1 MTVPILAFFNNKGG
15 VGKTSL
21 VYHMAWMYADMG
33 RTVVAVDLD
42 PQANLT
48 AAFLDEDRIEEL
60 WSDDWEP
67 QRTIYGA
74 MSPLMRGVGD
84 IETPERQQLAPRLHL
99 IAGNLAL
106 SNYEDDLSREW
117 PLCLERKE
125 RAFRVT
131 TAFWRA
137 VQRASEEI
145 AADVALLDLGPNL
158 GAINRAALIAS
169 DHVVVPVAPDLFSLQ
184 GLRNLGPTLRL
195 WREGWNERV
204 AKNPERT
211 LSLPTGTIN
220 PAGYVVLQ
228 HVVRLDRPAK
238 AFDRWMARIPH
249 VYATA
254 VLAGTTSATHPDND
268 PNCLGIV
275 KRYGSLM
282 PLSQEARKPIF
293 RLKASDGAIGSHAKA
308 AIDARR
314 DFEALARRIA
324 DASWMHF

>member
-1 MTVPILAFFNNKGG
+1 MTVPILAFFNNMGG

-21 VYHMAWMYADMG
+21 VYHMAWMYADLG

-48 AAFLDEDRIEEL
+48 AAFLGEERIEKL
-60 WSDDWEP
+60 WDGEVE
-67 QRTIYGA
+67 RGTIYDA
-74 MSPLMRGVGD
+74 MNPLMRGVGD
-84 IETPERQQLAPRLHL
+84 IQTPMRQEIAPRLHL
-99 IAGNLAL
+99 IAGNLSL
-106 SNYEDDLSREW
+106 SSYEDDLSREW

-131 TAFWRA
+131 TAFWRT

-145 AADVALLDLGPNL
+145 AADVALVDLGPNL
-158 GAINRAALIAS
+158 GAINRAALIAA

-184 GLRNLGPTLRL
+184 GLKNLGPTLRL
-195 WREGWNERV
+195 WREGWNERL
-204 AKNPERT
+204 AKNPEPA
-211 LSLPTGTIN
+211 LSLPTGTMN
-220 PAGYVVLQ
+220 PAGYIVLR

-238 AFDRWMARIPH
+238 ALDRWMARIPH

-254 VLAGTTSATHPDND
+254 VLDDTTNVPHPDSD
-268 PNCLGIV
+268 PSCLGLV

-282 PLSQEARKPIF
+282 PLSQEARKPVF
-293 RLKASDGAIGSHAKA
+293 HLKASDGAVGSHAKA
-308 AIDARR
+308 ALDARR

-324 DASWMHF
+324 AASWSPP

>member
-1 MTVPILAFFNNKGG
+1 MTVPILAFFNNKSD

-21 VYHMAWMYADMG
+21 VYHMAWMYADIG

-48 AAFLDEDRIEEL
+48 AAFLDDKRIEEL
-60 WSDDWEP
+60 WETPGQS
-67 QRTIYGA
+67 QSTIYHA
-74 MSPLMRGVGD
+74 MSPLMRGSGD
-84 IETPERQQLAPRLHL
+84 IQTPERQEIAPRLHL

-106 SNYEDDLSREW
+106 SSYEDDLSHEW
-117 PLCLERKE
+117 LLCLERKE

-145 AADVALLDLGPNL
+145 AADVALIDLGPNL

-169 DHVVVPVAPDLFSLQ
+169 DHVVVPVAPDVFSLQ
-184 GLRNLGPTLRL
+184 GLKNLGQTLRL

-204 AKNPERT
+204 ARNPERT
-211 LSLPTGTIN
+211 LPLPTGTMN

-238 AFDRWMARIPH
+238 AFDRWMARIPD

-254 VLAGTTSATHPDND
+254 VLDGTTSATHPDKD

-293 RLKASDGAIGSHAKA
+293 HLKASDGAVGSHAKA
-308 AIDARR
+308 AVDARR

-324 DASWMHF
+324 TASWNAP

>member
-1 MTVPILAFFNNKGG
+1 MTVPIVAFFNNKGG

-21 VYHMAWMYADMG
+21 VYHMAWMYSDLG

-60 WSDDWEP
+60 WGNDLERS
-67 QRTIYGA
+67 TIYDA

-84 IETPERQQLAPRLHL
+84 IQTPAREYVSARLHL

-106 SNYEDDLSREW
+106 SSYEDDLSREW
-117 PLCLERKE
+117 PLCLDGKE

-131 TAFWRA
+131 TAFWRSI
-137 VQRASEEI
+137 QRAADEI
-145 AADVALLDLGPNL
+145 SADVALVDLGPNL

-169 DHVVVPVAPDLFSLQ
+169 DYVVVPVAPDLFSLQ
-184 GLRNLGPTLRL
+184 GLRNLGPTLRG
-195 WREGWNERV
+195 WRSGWNERI
-204 AKNPERT
+204 AKNPDRT
-211 LSLPTGTIN
+211 LTLPTGTMN
-220 PAGYVVLQ
+220 PVGYVVLQ

-238 AFDRWMARIPH
+238 AFDRWMARIPS

-254 VLAGTTSATHPDND
+254 VLGGSPTPLHPDTD
-268 PNCLGIV
+268 PQCLGMV

-282 PLSQEARKPIF
+282 PLSQEARKPVF
-293 RLKASDGAIGSHAKA
+293 HLRASDGAVGSHAKA
-308 AIDARR
+308 ASDARR
-314 DFEALARRIA
+314 DFEVLARKIA
-324 DASWMHF
+324 AASWQ

>member
-48 AAFLDEDRIEEL
+48 AAFLDEERIEKL
-60 WSDDWEP
+60 WDGGLERS
-67 QRTIYGA
+67 TIYDA
-74 MSPLMRGVGD
+74 MSPLMRGIGD
-84 IETPERQQLAPRLHL
+84 IQTPVRQQIAPRLHL

-106 SNYEDDLSREW
+106 SSYEDDLSREW

-131 TAFWRA
+131 TAFWRT

-145 AADVALLDLGPNL
+145 AADVALIDLGPNL

-195 WREGWNERV
+195 WREGWNERL
-204 AKNPERT
+204 AKNPEPA
-211 LSLPTGTIN
+211 LSLPTGTMN

-238 AFDRWMARIPH
+238 AFDRWMARIPQ

-254 VLAGTTSATHPDND
+254 VLDDTTNAAHPDSD
-268 PNCLGIV
+268 PNCLGMV

-282 PLSQEARKPIF
+282 PLSQEARKPVF
-293 RLKASDGAIGSHAKA
+293 RLKASDGAVGSHAKA
-308 AIDARR
+308 AADARR
-314 DFEALARRIA
+314 DFEALARKIA
-324 DASWMHF
+324 AASWSAP